1 MLTVMFLGAAVFF
14 LLAYRFYGRFMAEKF
29 SLDDSNK
36 TPAETMFDNMDYVP
50 SHPALVL
57 GHHFSSI
64 AGAGP
69 VVGPIT
75 AAGMFGWLPAYIWV
89 VLGCSFIGGP
99 HDTGSMVASIRHKA
113 QSTGM
118 VIKRWIGDR
127 GSFLFLCFSI
137 LTLFLIQAVFLQL
150 SCINMASDPAVAFTA
165 IVFMFAAVI
174 IGLLIYRFNVPLKWV
189 TVIMLP
195 VVFGSLWV
203 GSSSETIQTMF
214 KLPLETW
221 RWVIVAYMFA
231 ASLLPVWL
239 LLQPRDY
246 MTSYFLYFVLIVGA
260 VGMIFGSFG
269 GGFEVTQPAF
279 KGFSTGTA
287 YLWPMLFVVV
297 ACGAVSGFHSM
308 VGSGT
313 TAKQIRKEKD
323 TIIVGYGSM
332 LLEGIVAVIA
342 LGTFMIATQGASPM
356 ITYANGFSR
365 FATLLG
371 IEPAMGMTLGLFAI
385 NSFVLTSLDT
395 ATRLT
400 RYQLQEITGQRLNK
414 YVATTLA
421 VGGALFLVL
430 SKTDK
435 GASIAD
441 VIWPIF
447 GSANQL
453 VAALALLT
461 VAVWLKKGL
470 KVDNRW
476 LIYPMWFMLA
486 TTIAALFLLIRNN
499 LMAAVTNW
507 PLVIISVVLV
517 GLAFL
522 MVREAMI
529 ALKSEGD
536 PASDST
542 SS

>member
-1 MLTVMFLGAAVFF
+1 MLAILFLSAAVFF
-14 LLAYRFYGRFMAEKF
+14 ILAYRFYGRFMSEKF
-29 SLDDSNK
+29 GLDNSKK
-36 TPAETMFDNMDYVP
+36 TPAETMYDGMDYVP

-69 VVGPIT
+69 IVGSIT

-89 VLGCSFIGGP
+89 LLGSSFVGGP
-99 HDTGSMVASIRHKA
+99 HDTGSLVASIRHKA

-118 VIKRWIGDR
+118 VIKRWIGEK

-137 LTLFLIQAVFLQL
+137 LTLLLVQAVFLQL
-150 SCINMASDPAVAFTA
+150 TCINMAADPAVAFTA
-165 IVFMFAAVI
+165 IVYMFMALVV
-174 IGLLIYRFNVPLKWV
+174 GLLIYRFNVPLKWV

-195 VVFGSLWV
+195 VVFGTLWL
-203 GSSSETIQTMF
+203 GSSSETIMTMF
-214 KLPLETW
+214 ALPLETW
-221 RWVIVAYMFA
+221 RWIIIAYMVA

-246 MTSYFLYFVLIVGA
+246 MTSYFLYFVLLVGA
-260 VGMIFGSFG
+260 VGMIFGSG
-269 GGFEVTQPAF
+269 QFEVTAPAF
-279 KGFSTGTA
+279 KGFSTETA
-287 YLWPMLFVVV
+287 YLWPILFVVV

-313 TAKQIRKEKD
+313 TSKQIRKEKD
-323 TIIVGYGSM
+323 TLIVGYGGM

-342 LGTFMIATQGASPM
+342 LGTFMIATQTDVSPM
-356 ITYANGFSR
+356 IAYANGFSK
-365 FATLLG
+365 FASLLG
-371 IEPAMGMTLGLFAI
+371 IDPAMGATLGLFAI
-385 NSFVLTSLDT
+385 NSFLLTSLDT

-400 RYQLQEITGQRLNK
+400 RYQIQEISGNRVNK
-414 YVATTLA
+414 YAATAIAVA
-421 VGGALFLVL
+421 GALVLVL
-430 SKTDK
+430 SKAGDQ
-435 GASIAD
+435 SIAD

-461 VAVWLKKGL
+461 IAVWLKKGL

-486 TTIAALFLLIRNN
+486 TSIAALFLLLKGQ
-499 LMAAVTNW
+499 LMSVHTNW
-507 PLVIISVVLV
+507 LLVIISIILM

-522 MVREAMI
+522 MVREAML
-529 ALKSEGD
+529 ALKCED
-536 PASDST
+536 ERQKTA
-542 SS
+542 